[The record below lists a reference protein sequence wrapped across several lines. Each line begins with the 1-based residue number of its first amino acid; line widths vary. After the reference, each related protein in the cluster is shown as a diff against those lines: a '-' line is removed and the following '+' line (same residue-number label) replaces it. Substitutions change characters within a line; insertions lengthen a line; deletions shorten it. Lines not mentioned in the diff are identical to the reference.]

1 MKGNN
6 PDAGRVNRIENGKM
20 IQNELKHIR
29 GKSLPY
35 YTCDTLGGERELAQ
49 ALRAELIPK
58 LARRLPG
65 HHLAGLRHDYMVKFV
80 LRNKRNYPFFLKADI
95 KKFYPSVR
103 HTNLVTGFQVAYRD
117 LLSMKFVP
125 DAFKKKYS
133 GSNDGH

>member
-1 MKGNN
+1 MKGQK

-35 YTCDTLGGERELAQ
+35 YTCDTLGGERELA
-49 ALRAELIPK
+49 
-58 LARRLPG
+58 
-65 HHLAGLRHDYMVKFV
+65 
-80 LRNKRNYPFFLKADI
+80 
-95 KKFYPSVR
+95 
-103 HTNLVTGFQVAYRD
+103 
-117 LLSMKFVP
+117 SMKFVP